1 MANRIEEN
9 IDWMKENRDDLV
21 ETAKEFFADGETKV
35 WLVLSDSFDQNPAI
49 WTEADR
55 NDILNGYAKNEYSFS
70 VTDTPEAIEAIAEI
84 QSRYESDFDSD
95 RGVIE
100 ITPDML

>member
-9 IDWMKENRDDLV
+9 LNWMKENREDLV
-21 ETAKEFFADGETKV
+21 NEAKAAFENGETRV
-35 WLVLSDSFDQNPAI
+35 WLVLSDSFDQNPNI

-55 NDILNGYAKNEYSFS
+55 EEILSNYAKYDSNASEESQ
-70 VTDTPEAIEAIAEI
+70 EEIIA
-84 QSRYESDFDSD
+84 RYKSDFDSD
-95 RGVIE
+95 RSVIE